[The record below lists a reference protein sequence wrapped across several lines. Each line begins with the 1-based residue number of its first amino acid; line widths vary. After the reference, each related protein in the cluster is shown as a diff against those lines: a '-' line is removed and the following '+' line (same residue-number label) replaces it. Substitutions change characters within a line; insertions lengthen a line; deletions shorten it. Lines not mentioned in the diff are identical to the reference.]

1 MRYFVLTLCVL
12 LICGCANTSQKKSEK
27 DKDGECKT
35 LQESAVDSI
44 AQKHIADSI
53 YWAKRWAE
61 EDSIVNIF
69 VSKFKMRIKNH
80 DVNYLK
86 KHVYYPLEIGY
97 FTVHNEEE
105 FVRYYD
111 KIFDERITRMIEH
124 SSGCFWL
131 SYDRI
136 AIYEEGKNYVYM
148 LFDWRQD
155 SILYLNAESEYVK
168 KENKRL
174 YNKDMATLPKKLRDV
189 SVCVLKFN
197 TTHYKARIDRV
208 LNPPSTASPDSIRL
222 TMWKHGR
229 STLEKPDVCLYGIEQ
244 IEGSARN
251 GILVFPDEGYMWTDT
266 IINAYI
272 VYVDNGESEATFSY
286 DYNLPITKDDKYGYT
301 FGLSDSTAMF
311 EEVTDIS
318 PVMK

>member
-12 LICGCANTSQKKSEK
+12 LICGCANTSQEKSEK

-86 KHVYYPLEIGY
+86 KHVYYPLEIGDY
-97 FTVHNEEE
+97 FTVRNEAE

-111 KIFDERITRMIEH
+111 RIFDEKVTGMIEH
-124 SSGCFWL
+124 SSGYFL
-131 SYDRI
+131 SMHDMI
-136 AIYEEGKNYVYM
+136 AIYEEAYYGFM
-148 LFDWRQD
+148 CFDWRRD
-155 SILYLNAESEYVK
+155 SILYLDAESEYVK

-174 YNKDMATLPKKLRDV
+174 YKKDMATLPKNLRDV
-189 SVCVLKFN
+189 SGNVLKFN

-208 LNPPSTASPDSIRL
+208 LNPPSTAAPDSLRL

-229 STLEKPDVCLYGIEQ
+229 STLEKPDVCLYGLEYSRSF
-244 IEGSARN
+244 GHD
-251 GILVFPDEGYMWTDT
+251 LWYVFPDNGYLWTDK
-266 IINAYI
+266 NLSAYV
-272 VYVDNGESEATFSY
+272 VYYDSEDNDFYFSY
-286 DYNLPITKDDKYGYT
+286 DNNLTITRIVECYSIDYPAYN
-301 FGLSDSTAMF
+301 STWI
-311 EEVTDIS
+311 EKVTDVV